1 MRRPKTAGSDQ
12 SAPRTS
18 TSSRHRSTR
27 PSTANSTGSAASDTT
42 IPIAF
47 LNGDPVYVDAPTRQV
62 NLSRAS
68 VWGRPGTADSH
79 VEPPPLVESATNP
92 IEKHVNVVV
101 QSREKGVWEE
111 RDVQDVIYQ
120 LRKIRAK

>member
-1 MRRPKTAGSDQ
+1 M
-12 SAPRTS
+12 
-18 TSSRHRSTR
+18 
-27 PSTANSTGSAASDTT
+27 
-42 IPIAF
+42 
-47 LNGDPVYVDAPTRQV
+47 
-62 NLSRAS
+62 
-68 VWGRPGTADSH
+68 
-79 VEPPPLVESATNP
+79 VESATNP